1 MNARVILTSGLILA
15 STLLSGCQRG
25 DVTTSG
31 SAHGRYVG
39 VGIYAPGTPW
49 TQMVLAQPPTSSA
62 AARLV
67 DDQAIIVVTDSS
79 TGEIR
84 ACGDMSGYCVGMNPW
99 NSSLAQSQLLP
110 VKLAAHAKP
119 PESTSDSDNAADNA
133 AAPPQL
139 AVRLR

>member
-25 DVTTSG
+25 DVTSSG

-39 VGIYAPGTPW
+39 VGIYAPGAPW
-49 TQMVLAQPPTSSA
+49 TQMVLAQQPASSA
-62 AARLV
+62 TARLV
-67 DDQAIIVVTDSS
+67 DDQAIIVVTDSA

-99 NSSLAQSQLLP
+99 NSPLAQSQLSP
-110 VKLAAHAKP
+110 VKLTAHAKL
-119 PESTSDSDNAADNA
+119 PESTNGATNTADDE
-133 AAPPQL
+133 AAP
-139 AVRLR
+139 AATSR

>member
-1 MNARVILTSGLILA
+1 MNARVTLTSGLILA

-31 SAHGRYVG
+31 SSHGRFVG
-39 VGIYAPGTPW
+39 VGIYAPGAPW
-49 TQMVLAQPPTSSA
+49 AQMVLAQQPASA
-62 AARLV
+62 ATARLI

-99 NSSLAQSQLLP
+99 NSPLAQSQLSP
-110 VKLAAHAKP
+110 VRLTAHAKA
-119 PESTSDSDNAADNA
+119 PESMNGATNAADNE
-133 AAPPQL
+133 AAP
-139 AVRLR
+139 AATSR